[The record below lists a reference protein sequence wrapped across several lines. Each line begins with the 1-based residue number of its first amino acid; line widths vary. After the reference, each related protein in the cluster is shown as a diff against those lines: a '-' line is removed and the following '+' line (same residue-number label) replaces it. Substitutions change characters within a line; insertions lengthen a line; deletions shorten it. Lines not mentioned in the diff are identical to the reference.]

1 MHKEKYEE
9 LMLRF
14 ALELHQVGVN
24 DYVKGLVE
32 DSITKSPN
40 VVLATGEDITRRFTY
55 RYDGYMIQAEQ
66 RVTLTVKKCK

>member
-1 MHKEKYEE
+1 MYREKYEE

-32 DSITKSPN
+32 DSITRSPN
-40 VVLATGEDITRRFTY
+40 IVSATAEDVTRRFTY
-55 RYDGYMIQAEQ
+55 RYDGYMIEAEQ
-66 RVTLTVKKCK
+66 TVKLIVKKCR